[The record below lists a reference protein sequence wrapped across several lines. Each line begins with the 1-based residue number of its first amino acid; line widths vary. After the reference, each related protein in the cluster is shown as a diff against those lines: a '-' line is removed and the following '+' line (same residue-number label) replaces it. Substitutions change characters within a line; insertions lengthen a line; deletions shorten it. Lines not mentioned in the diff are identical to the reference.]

1 MDTVILALC
10 HEISILQKNVEKRI
24 AIRESLV
31 TEADETYSFF
41 DTRVYEMSAVL
52 YALDDQKIFTMAFY
66 CKAATRLVK
75 LYYERRPDFQGHEA
89 RVGEEMA
96 RIQN

>member
-52 YALDDQKIFTMAFY
+52 YA
-66 CKAATRLVK
+66 
-75 LYYERRPDFQGHEA
+75 PG
-89 RVGEEMA
+89 
-96 RIQN
+96 

>member
-66 CKAATRLVK
+66 LS
-75 LYYERRPDFQGHEA
+75 LIH
-89 RVGEEMA
+89 
-96 RIQN
+96 I